1 MRIGNI
7 TDFKE
12 ADIIK
17 ALKDKNIDYLTVLI
31 TVSFILLLL
40 SQAAVILSVIVP
52 YQKEFGYLFK
62 YLVFGFVL
70 FHSIKTIGVKNGLF
84 FIGLCVTAAL
94 IGEYGATSHGWF
106 YGHYVFADV
115 PYKILGLPSYKILGV
130 PLEGLFSW
138 AISIY
143 LAYCITNL
151 IFRGYKTDV
160 SRTLTCGLIPFLAV
174 IDSII
179 VMNVN
184 MLTDPIAIQERAFYY
199 TGGVVGKYFGIPAFT
214 SVSWF
219 LTIFLIMFLFRS
231 YELRGIKHRKFAPS
245 LTSQLLRGQTVSAL
259 DIMPLFVFLVW
270 ALIRYGALA
279 LVYNHVDLILIGTA
293 GMVPSVIIGLL
304 AYFVLKYEK
313 GVDSVTGR

>member
-1 MRIGNI
+1 VRIN
-7 TDFKE
+7 TKNVR
-12 ADIIK
+12 AKIINAPK
-17 ALKDKNIDYLTVLI
+17 GRNIDYLTILI
-31 TVSFILLLL
+31 IASFVLLLL

-62 YLVFGFVL
+62 YFVFAFIV
-70 FHSIKTIGVKNGLF
+70 FHAIKTIGVKNGLF
-84 FIGLCVTAAL
+84 FIGLCVVAAL
-94 IGEYGATSHGWF
+94 IGEYGATSRGWF
-106 YGHYVFADV
+106 YGHYVFANV
-115 PYKILGLPSYKILGV
+115 PYTVLGLPSYKIVGV

-151 IFRGYKTDV
+151 IFRGYKSDV
-160 SRTLTCGLIPFLAV
+160 RRTLTYSLIPFLAV
-174 IDSII
+174 IDGIL

-184 MLTDPIAIQERAFYY
+184 MLTDPIAVQAKAFYY
-199 TGGVVGKYFGIPAFT
+199 VNGVVGEYFGIPVFT

-219 LTIFLIMFLFRS
+219 LTIFLIMALFRS
-231 YELRGIKHRKFAPS
+231 YELRGIKRRQYDHSF
-245 LTSQLLRGQTVSAL
+245 TSQLLRGRTISAV

-279 LVYNHVDLILIGTA
+279 LVYKHVELVLIGTA

-313 GVDSVTGR
+313 ETDNVTDR